1 MMVDSADSGSTII
14 GVSGI
19 SKFYERVRALHGVSL
34 SLRAGECLGL
44 VGDNGAGKTTL
55 LRVMNGE
62 LAPDIGEI
70 RVHGDR
76 VKEWSV
82 RDARRVG
89 IATVA
94 QNLDLCD
101 ELDVPGNVFLNA
113 ETPKWR
119 FGPIGWMD
127 RRRIR
132 NETKDLLASIGASVP
147 HSATK
152 VERLSGGQRQAIA
165 IARSLRGDPRLVLMD
180 EPTAALGIRQ
190 ANTILASI
198 RRMVERGIG
207 VVIISHNL
215 DHVLNVSDR
224 LVTMFQGRITLDEP
238 ASAIR
243 RDKLLAAMMG
253 HQE

>member
-1 MMVDSADSGSTII
+1 M
-14 GVSGI
+14 
-19 SKFYERVRALHGVSL
+19 
-34 SLRAGECLGL
+34 
-44 VGDNGAGKTTL
+44 
-55 LRVMNGE
+55 
-62 LAPDIGEI
+62 
-70 RVHGDR
+70 
-76 VKEWSV
+76 
-82 RDARRVG
+82 
-89 IATVA
+89 
-94 QNLDLCD
+94 
-101 ELDVPGNVFLNA
+101 
-113 ETPKWR
+113 
-119 FGPIGWMD
+119 
-127 RRRIR
+127 
-132 NETKDLLASIGASVP
+132 GASVP

-253 HQE
+253 HKE